1 MHESTKEIVD
11 TERKRRRQGLKEPR
25 VEEGNLRTNIG
36 SSSSG
41 ARDNESEE
49 CEGVHCKDMDWREGG
64 QQRES
69 AVKNGRVRGTWV

>member
-25 VEEGNLRTNIG
+25 VEEGDLRTNIG
-36 SSSSG
+36 SSNSR

-49 CEGVHCKDMDWREGG
+49 REGVHCKDTDWREGG
-64 QQRES
+64 GAKGECGKER
-69 AVKNGRVRGTWV
+69 KG